1 MARKE
6 KIFTV
11 TANGRD
17 KGKQFKITEMSA
29 RSGEEW
35 AFKVASALIS
45 TGIQVPDHI
54 TKSLVA
60 MSAEKPGGPDEAA
73 QEMHDSIMGSGM
85 VALAKFGI
93 TALAKVPFEYSK
105 PLMDQLLTCVEY
117 VATANV
123 SIPLDESHIEEPS
136 TYFRLKVEAFKLH
149 VAFLQATAD

>member
-17 KGKQFKITEMSA
+17 KGKQFKITEMAA
-29 RSGEEW
+29 RAGEEW
-35 AFKVASALIS
+35 AFRVASALIG
-45 TGIQVPDHI
+45 TGIQIPSNI

-60 MSAEKPGGPDEAA
+60 MSAEKPEGADEATLA
-73 QEMHDSIMGSGM
+73 LHDSIMGSGM

-93 TALAKVPFEYSK
+93 TALAKVPFDYSK
-105 PLMDQLLTCVEY
+105 PLMDELLSCVEY
-117 VATANV
+117 VASPGV
-123 SIPLDESHIEEPS
+123 VIPLDDSHIEESS
-136 TYFRLKVEAFKLH
+136 TYFRLKVETFKLH